1 MRRTRWQTLATV
13 AAVVTVGAWL
23 LLRVLEGQ
31 GITPPPVPGTVVLV
45 CLVISA
51 VVLRMGWAVRQ
62 FLRGRRPDL
71 DPLRAARTA
80 VLAKASCLTGS
91 VLLGWYLAQVLL
103 VVGDLDIEPRRD
115 RAVAA
120 AVAAAG
126 ALVLTVVGLVVEHLC
141 QVPPPS
147 DKDAA
152 QAGTGAPD
160 TGPAAA

>member
-13 AAVVTVGAWL
+13 AAAVTVGAL
-23 LLRVLEGQ
+23 LVLRILEGQ
-31 GITPPPVPGTVVLV
+31 GITPPPVPWSVAGV

-62 FLRGRRPDL
+62 FLLGKRPDL

-80 VLAKASCLTGS
+80 VLAKASCYTGS
-91 VLLGWYLAQVLL
+91 LLLGWYLAQVLL
-103 VVGDLDIEPRRD
+103 VIGDLDIEPRRE

-120 AVAAAG
+120 GIAAAG
-126 ALVLTVVGLVVEHLC
+126 ALVLAVVGLVVEHLC

-147 DKDAA
+147 DDDAEK
-152 QAGTGAPD
+152 
-160 TGPAAA
+160 TGPEATDPEPA